1 MIRYSIHVCFLIV
14 FVALVSGC
22 ANRIPKEALEL
33 RPESLAL
40 RQMQTRQF
48 ETKEESQLLQA
59 SSAVLQDMGFN
70 IDEVEMRLGVV
81 VGSKSREASGTGEK
95 IALTI
100 LAVLANTP
108 PTWDSVQNIRASL
121 VSRPSEPGRVN
132 LRVTFQRIIWN
143 NHNQITKIESLEDA
157 TLYQEFF
164 DKLSKSV
171 FLQAHNI

>member
-1 MIRYSIHVCFLIV
+1 MKQYLRNVCSLV
-14 FVALVSGC
+14 VLVAVASGC

-33 RPESLAL
+33 KPESLAL
-40 RQMQTRQF
+40 RQLQTRQF
-48 ETKEESQLLQA
+48 ETSNEAQLLQA

-70 IDEVEMRLGVV
+70 IDEAETRLGVV

-100 LAVLANTP
+100 LAALANTP

-121 VSRPSEPGRVN
+121 VSRPNGPKRMN

-143 NHNQITKIESLEDA
+143 NHNQISKIESLEDA
-157 TLYQEFF
+157 QLYQEFF
-164 DKLSKSV
+164 DKLSKAV